1 MAKPAP
7 WRDAIRL
14 GAAALVAFGLGLA
27 GFGLATK
34 PPSLDPSSFAFLST
48 DPRPSITAHNSPA
61 VAVDPS
67 NPDVMA
73 VADKIDSP
81 LINCTVSVSDDGGNS
96 WSPSDPVPPDPDTRC
111 YWPDVAFDAE
121 GDLLVLYTAMLDN
134 FNGSVGVFL
143 QRYSGGRP
151 AGAPVNVTG
160 PKAFHARL
168 AVDARRVLVTWVQVD
183 ADVPFQAGSAAASK
197 LVVATSDDGGAT
209 FAPPVTVSDPGQ
221 LLLQPTVLVG
231 KGGEIVV
238 GALDLGTDLLDYES
252 QHEGQNGEPYDGKW
266 QVVTYTSGDG
276 GATFGERTAVSDVVP
291 PTRIYPDVSAPTPGF
306 AVHPASGRI
315 FATWDS
321 GVGTARDVY
330 LSWSDD
336 AGRTWERPTQFSRR
350 SSQTLPTVGVSSD
363 GRVDLFFYDRSKD
376 PTDVMTEPVLAS
388 SFDSGVTFSDRSA
401 SGRTFDSRI
410 GFGSSQGLPSLGQQL
425 GLISQPGR
433 ALTFWSDT
441 RKGTADDNN
450 QELALAIVDVKDGR
464 GRRIPLVLLGVLLMA
479 AGAGL
484 ALTKGRQPSSA
495 RPNNR

>member
-1 MAKPAP
+1 MARKPTS
-7 WRDAIRL
+7 RDAIL
-14 GAAALVAFGLGLA
+14 PGAAALVALGLGLA
-27 GFGLATK
+27 GLGLATK
-34 PPSLDPSSFAFLST
+34 PPSLDPSAFAFLST

-61 VAVDPS
+61 VAVHQSD
-67 NPDVMA
+67 PDVVA
-73 VADKIDSP
+73 VADKIDTP
-81 LINCTVSVSDDGGNS
+81 LTNCTVSMSTNGGDN
-96 WSPSDPVPPDPDTRC
+96 WTPSDPVPPDPATRC
-111 YWPDVAFDAE
+111 YWPDVAFNAG
-121 GDLLVLYTAMLDN
+121 GDLLVLYTAMLEN

-151 AGAPVNVTG
+151 AGAPVAVTG

-183 ADVPFQAGSAAASK
+183 ADVPFQAGSAATSK
-197 LVVATSDDGGAT
+197 LVLAASDDGGAT
-209 FAPPVTVSDPGQ
+209 FAPPVTVSKPGQ
-221 LLLQPTVLVG
+221 LLLQPTVLVA
-231 KGGEIVV
+231 KGGEVVV
-238 GALDLGTDLLDYES
+238 GALDLGADLLDYES
-252 QHEGQNGEPYDGKW
+252 QHQGQNGAPYDGRW
-266 QVVTYTSGDG
+266 QVVTYTSADG
-276 GATFGERTAVSDVVP
+276 GVTFGDRTAVSDVVP
-291 PTRIYPDVSAPTPGF
+291 PKRIYPDVSAPAPGF
-306 AVHPASGRI
+306 AVDPGSGRI

-321 GVGTARDVY
+321 GRGNGRDVY

-336 AGRTWERPTQFSRR
+336 AGRTWERPTQFARA
-350 SSQTLPTVGVSSD
+350 SSQTLPTVGVSTD

-388 SFDSGVTFSDRSA
+388 SFDGGVTFADRSV

-410 GFGSSQGLPSLGQQL
+410 GFGSAQGLASLGQQL
-425 GLISQPGR
+425 GLVSQPGR

-464 GRRIPLVLLGVLLMA
+464 GRRIPLVLLGVLLIA